1 MFKTVIYF
9 KYCEYYKIGAALII
23 QKPGKTQETFRKLRF
38 FALTAL
44 CENDT
49 VLESFVFSYFL
60 NLARV

>member
-44 CENDT
+44 CKNYT
-49 VLESFVFSYFL
+49 VLEIFVFSYFL